1 MSLEDELREM
11 GYRFEC
17 EYIEVGKTTEVWIH
31 PVTGRGVTIEWDRL
45 VEVEA

>member
-1 MSLEDELREM
+1 MSLEDELRKM

-17 EYIEVGKTTEVWIH
+17 EYIEDGKTTEVWIH
-31 PVTGRGVTIEWDRL
+31 PVTGGGVTIEWERL